1 MKKINFLIPLLFISL
16 FASCSSSS
24 DDNQTETP
32 VTETTTLKITIDPT
46 KTYQSITGFGGA
58 NRMWG
63 SESLNTAE
71 AVKAFGIDDNQ
82 LGLSL
87 FRVRLSSNKSEWSI
101 IVNSV
106 KEANKYGVKVLACP
120 WSPPAALKSNNNDIG
135 GHLLPE
141 NYKAFKDYI
150 NEFLAYMVTNG
161 AKIDV
166 VSIQNEPDWKT
177 NYESCDYTAT
187 DFINFFN
194 APGEIIGAKVA
205 APESLNFNQTM
216 TNAVLSNDVAASKID
231 IVAGHTYGSGTAKFP
246 LAEQK
251 NKEIWMTEYLLNL
264 DTGVSGNA
272 PWSTYSEATKWN
284 ESIKM
289 LVGINDAMACNWN
302 AYIWWYLKRY
312 YSFIG
317 DGEQGTVSGEILK
330 RGYAYSHYSKFVRP
344 GAVRIDAIKPLKSNL
359 KVTAY
364 QKDKQTQIVIIN
376 TELNPVKNVQISG
389 LKPISAT
396 SYTTTLTESL
406 TKKDLVISNE
416 TVSID
421 IPSKSVITI
430 LINNY
435 N

>member
-1 MKKINFLIPLLFISL
+1 MKKTSFLICFLVSL
-16 FASCSSSS
+16 TMSLSCSNSSEDEVS
-24 DDNQTETP
+24 TPIIDNSKA
-32 VTETTTLKITIDPT
+32 VKIILNPAT
-46 KTYQSITGFGGA
+46 TYQTITGFGGA

-63 SESLNTAE
+63 TETLSSAE
-71 AVKAFGIDDNQ
+71 ALKAFGNANDQ

-87 FRVRLSSNKSEWSI
+87 FRVRLSSNKNDWSI

-106 KEANKYGVKVLACP
+106 KEANKHGVTVLASP
-120 WSPPAALKSNNNDIG
+120 WSPPAALKSNKSDIG
-135 GHLLPE
+135 GYLLPE

-150 NEFLAYMVTNG
+150 NEFLTYMTSNG

-194 APGEIIGAKVA
+194 APGEIVGAKVA

-216 TNAVLSNDVAASKID
+216 TNAILSNDVAASKID

-246 LAEQK
+246 LAEEK
-251 NKEIWMTEYLLNL
+251 KKEIWMTEYLLNL
-264 DTGVSGNA
+264 GTGNA
-272 PWSTYSEATKWN
+272 GNVAWSTYSESTKWD

-289 LVGINDAMACNWN
+289 LVGINDAMTSNWN

-317 DGEQGTVSGEILK
+317 DGEQGTVNGVILK
-330 RGYAYSHYSKFVRP
+330 RGVAYSHYSKFVRP
-344 GAVRIDAIKPLKSNL
+344 GAVRIDAVKPNTSSL

-364 QKDKQTQIVIIN
+364 KKGNQTQIILIN
-376 TELNPVKNVQISG
+376 TELSPVKNVQFSG
-389 LKPISAT
+389 LKPVSAS
-396 SYTTTLTESL
+396 SYTTTLSESL
-406 TKKDLVISNE
+406 TKKDLVVANE

-421 IPSKSVITI
+421 VPSRGIVTI
-430 LINNY
+430 LINN
-435 N
+435 